1 MKNQTQTITYSDWIG
16 YYNTYVKALNEAE
29 ASGKCASDSYIY
41 IDWLLDSA
49 GFVSTSI
56 AEAFTMEFI
65 CENTHPDAFYWL
77 MRDDVDEQ
85 DKLRIILVWI
95 DEYADIDRLI
105 PLSNDFDFSR
115 IVDFKQAGV

>member
-1 MKNQTQTITYSDWIG
+1 MNNQTQTISYSDWIA
-16 YYNTYVKALNEAE
+16 YYNAYVKALNEAE
-29 ASGKCASDSYIY
+29 ASGKCASDSYVHT
-41 IDWLLDSA
+41 DWLLNSV
-49 GFVSTSI
+49 GFVRPSI

-65 CENTHPDAFYWL
+65 CKETFSDAFYWL
-77 MRDDVDEQ
+77 TRDDVDEQ